1 MPEPLSPAAVE
12 QLLADVSAHLAWPSL
27 PDSVA
32 AARNR
37 LAAGERSSAW
47 LAVRYRSWLRPVLA
61 LLVALL
67 VAVAVLVSV
76 PGTRQA
82 LADLFGLG
90 GVTIRQVATTVPA
103 SSTAAP
109 PTTVPLDLGE
119 PTTLTAA
126 VEAMPF
132 TVFVPSTLG
141 EPDEVALDTVDDRP
155 VLSLVYRPRPGLPA
169 TTVPG
174 VGLLVTEFG
183 GRINTMFEKI
193 VHSNQAQ
200 RVTVGGWPAIWIEGP
215 HEIFYVDGG
224 EVVHSSGRLADSTL
238 LLTNGGTTIRLEG
251 AFDQATAIALA
262 EGLVPAA

>member
-1 MPEPLSPAAVE
+1 MPEPLGPAAVE

-37 LAAGERSSAW
+37 LAAGERSSW
-47 LAVRYRSWLRPVLA
+47 RPPGLRPWLRPVLA
-61 LLVALL
+61 LVVAVLVAL
-67 VAVAVLVSV
+67 AVLVSV

-82 LADLFGLG
+82 LADFFGLG
-90 GVTIRQVATTVPA
+90 GVTIRQSATTVPA
-103 SSTAAP
+103 SASGAP

-119 PTTLTAA
+119 PTTLAAA
-126 VEAMPF
+126 VEAVPF

-141 EPDEVALDTVDDRP
+141 EPDEAALDSVDGRP
-155 VLSLVYRPRPGLPA
+155 VLSLVYRARPGLPA
-169 TTVPG
+169 TSVSG

-183 GRINTMFEKI
+183 GRIDTMFEKI
-193 VHSNQAQ
+193 VRSNQAQ

-215 HEIFYVDGG
+215 HEIFVVDGG
-224 EVVHSSGRLADSTL
+224 EVVHSSARLADSTL

-251 AFDQATAIALA
+251 SFDQATAIAIA
-262 EGLVPAA
+262 EGLVPVG